1 MAYKFPA
8 SVASSQIKN
17 IYVEVSRNGRIT
29 YVAVIEPTILQG
41 STISNVTLH
50 NYAFIRNLNLN
61 IGDEI
66 VIKKAGDVIPQ
77 IAQVIKLNSSDSW
90 VPPSHCP
97 SCGSS
102 LVWNST
108 NI

>member
-17 IYVEVSRNGRIT
+17 IYVEVSRSGRIT
-29 YVAVIEPTILQG
+29 YVAEMTPVILQG
-41 STISNVTLH
+41 SKISKVTLH
-50 NYAFIRNLNLN
+50 NYSFIANLKLN

-77 IAQVIKLNSSDSW
+77 ITQVIKLSNND
-90 VPPSHCP
+90 
-97 SCGSS
+97 
-102 LVWNST
+102 N
-108 NI
+108 